1 MSVRDN
7 FVPYGRLAGVEE
19 SIAIKPQA
27 PPRPISARAAASP
40 RLNQAGADGRSSPSG
55 PQRPKSAGA
64 GRRTGL
70 QPVTQA
76 GVATAADAPWNIK
89 GLGHMKTRA
98 KSFEDLW
105 CEAPH
110 NSLGTRHAEYRGR
123 VEHLLKEVEKAQ
135 AEESA
140 RERDG
145 KHRRRTVQQRRM
157 ESNKKRWKEAKGH
170 ASTTTWATKC
180 PGSGSG
186 VPRCQ
191 PDCGGGMFSTVPVLE
206 TSESAVRWY
215 SARIDSKAS
224 PRRNNVKSSSGNPW
238 RTPSPPRRAQS
249 PARDGSSR
257 AVPVTPKPPSQPRP
271 ATART
276 GRPKVTA
283 TRTAVFAEAAP
294 ASEEA
299 VARSIAILAFARD

>member
-19 SIAIKPQA
+19 SIATKPQA
-27 PPRPISARAAASP
+27 PSRPISARAAASP
-40 RLNQAGADGRSSPSG
+40 RLNQAGADGRSSASG
-55 PQRPKSAGA
+55 PQQQRPKSAGA

-70 QPVTQA
+70 HPVTQA
-76 GVATAADAPWNIK
+76 GVATAADAAWTIK

-123 VEHLLKEVEKAQ
+123 VENLLKEVEKAQ

-145 KHRRRTVQQRRM
+145 KNRRRTVQQRRM

-191 PDCGGGMFSTVPVLE
+191 PDCGGGMFSNMPVLE

-215 SARIDSKAS
+215 SARIDSQAAS

-249 PARDGSSR
+249 PSRDGSSR
-257 AVPVTPKPPSQPRP
+257 AVPATPKPPSQPRP
-271 ATART
+271 TTART
-276 GRPKVTA
+276 GGRPKVTA

-294 ASEEA
+294 TSEESA
-299 VARSIAILAFARD
+299 ARAIATLA